1 MKNFG
6 LVAAVAALVFTTSV
20 SAQEETKEVA
30 MVETTEVVATVAAY
44 EPIEISALPEAVTTA
59 VATDFA
65 GASITEAYKD
75 EADNFKVVLAVGEES
90 KTVYANASG
99 EWIESNE

>member
-1 MKNFG
+1 MRNFG

-20 SAQEETKEVA
+20 SAQEESKEVA
-30 MVETTEVVATVAAY
+30 MVETTEVVATVSTY
-44 EPIEISALPEAVTTA
+44 EPIEISALPEAVSTA

-65 GASITEAYKD
+65 GAVVAEAYKD
-75 EADNFKVVLAVGEES
+75 ESDNYKVVLSVGEES
-90 KTVYANASG
+90 KTVYANAAG